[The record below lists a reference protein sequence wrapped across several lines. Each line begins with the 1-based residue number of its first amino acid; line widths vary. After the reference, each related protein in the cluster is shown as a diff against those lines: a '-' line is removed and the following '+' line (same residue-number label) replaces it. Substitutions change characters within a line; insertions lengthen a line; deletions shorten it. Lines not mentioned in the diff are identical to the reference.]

1 MILFS
6 FSGVLP
12 IHILTQGII
21 NMATAAAAQ
30 IEYSI
35 YTFDMP
41 VPGKEQSKWNKHNT
55 LTDMDKA
62 IGEAK
67 ELLGTKKFMKIEV
80 KKKFVDEKTGRAVD
94 MTLKTFELAPKKDFG
109 VAIAVMVALL
119 LGALA
124 FGASFYFTQG

>member
-1 MILFS
+1 
-6 FSGVLP
+6 
-12 IHILTQGII
+12 
-21 NMATAAAAQ
+21 MATAAAAQ

-41 VPGKEQSKWNKHNT
+41 VPGKEQGKWNKHNT

-109 VAIAVMVALL
+109 VAIAIMVALL
-119 LGALA
+119 LGAVA